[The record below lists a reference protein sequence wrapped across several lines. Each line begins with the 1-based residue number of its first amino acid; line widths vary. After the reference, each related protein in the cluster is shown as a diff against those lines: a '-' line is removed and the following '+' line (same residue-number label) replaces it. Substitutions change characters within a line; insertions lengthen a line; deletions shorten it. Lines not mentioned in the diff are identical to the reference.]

1 MNAERTA
8 AERTAAER
16 TAAETASPTRG
27 RPDTADLVAV
37 VLGLTAF
44 AALLALGRGLTFFAD
59 EWAVIAE
66 RGTTL
71 DSFLVPFNEH
81 WLGLTII
88 AYRLLFDLVGFGSY
102 LPYLALL
109 AALHVLVA
117 GEVYVLVRRTSG
129 PLVALGATA
138 IVLFFGSGFENLF
151 WGMQIGFVGAIA
163 LGLAALLVLEGEPTR
178 GRVVVGVGLVTAGL
192 MTSGFGLFMLALVT
206 LDLLLDGRRRRL
218 AVAMLIPAGVYATWY
233 LAFGRNGVAA
243 IQDPFTIDA
252 LIRTPAFVFEGLAVA
267 SGSVLGVG
275 PVAGHLVVLG
285 LVVMAIVQV
294 LRGQP
299 VPARTLACV
308 GAVVAEYAVVGLVRS
323 QLGSD
328 AAGYTRYAYLSGILL
343 IIGLAAWIGVPRLPD
358 DRRLR
363 LAAVSTAVVVLTLSL
378 TWNTVLLI
386 EGRSLFGERADRT
399 RAAITVA
406 LEELPPGLDPDR
418 AKLLDRTVTR
428 LREVLA
434 EHGAPLTD
442 SLASDAVPPVDPVL
456 VAKVR
461 AQLASTWSASR

>member
-1 MNAERTA
+1 
-8 AERTAAER
+8 
-16 TAAETASPTRG
+16 
-27 RPDTADLVAV
+27 
-37 VLGLTAF
+37 
-44 AALLALGRGLTFFAD
+44 
-59 EWAVIAE
+59 
-66 RGTTL
+66 
-71 DSFLVPFNEH
+71 
-81 WLGLTII
+81 
-88 AYRLLFDLVGFGSY
+88 
-102 LPYLALL
+102 
-109 AALHVLVA
+109 
-117 GEVYVLVRRTSG
+117 VYVLVRRTSG

-178 GRVVVGVGLVTAGL
+178 GRVVVGVGIVTAGL

-358 DRRLR
+358 DRR
-363 LAAVSTAVVVLTLSL
+363 
-378 TWNTVLLI
+378 
-386 EGRSLFGERADRT
+386 RSLFGERADRT